1 MKKFPKSL
9 LEFQQMFPDDR
20 ACAAYLFEQ
29 RWPEGFVCPACGSV
43 RAWELRSKPFTW
55 ECADCG
61 RQTSVTA
68 GMVMHGSK
76 LPLTTWFWAAY
87 LMASHSNGISA
98 LQLMKQLGLGS
109 YRTAW
114 MLCHKLRRAM
124 VDPDRSQLSGWVEV
138 DETLIPYRTKKDSI
152 AGSRGRSHDGRMAI
166 IAAVEL
172 TSYMVGRLQWKIT
185 PGRIRLAA
193 IPDFTRE
200 TFHNFLYSTVA
211 QTSTIYTDGHKS
223 YEGLSGFIHQPTVVG
238 KMAAHVNL
246 EWVHRIFALLKR
258 WALGVYHGLRRRH
271 IQRYLEEF
279 TFRFNRRLSRPATFH
294 LLLGI
299 ARRIP
304 PVTYRGIVDSGS
316 DTIPKLPPT
325 PPHPPF
331 RGKLSLTGSTS

>member
-9 LEFQQMFPDDR
+9 LEFQAMFPDER
-20 ACAAYLFEQ
+20 ACADYLFEQ
-29 RWPEGFVCPACGSV
+29 RWPEGFVCPACESR
-43 RAWELRSKPFTW
+43 RAWELRSKAFTW

-76 LPLTTWFWAAY
+76 LPMTTWFWAAY

-124 VDPDRSQLSGWVEV
+124 VNPQRSLLSGWVEV
-138 DETLIPYRTKKDSI
+138 DETLIPYRTKQDSL
-152 AGSRGRSHDGRMAI
+152 AGSKGRSHDGRMAV

-172 TSYMVGRLQWKIT
+172 AGYELTEDTWKT
-185 PGRIRLAA
+185 TAGRIRLAA

-200 TFHNFLYSTVA
+200 TFHGFLHATVA
-211 QTSTIYTDGHKS
+211 TGSTILTDGHKS
-223 YEGLSGFIHQPTVVG
+223 YEGLWGYDHKPTVVG
-238 KMAAHVNL
+238 VMAAHVNL
-246 EWVHRIFALLKR
+246 EWVHRVFALLKR

-271 IQRYLEEF
+271 IQRYLDEF
-279 TFRFNRRLSRPATFH
+279 TFRFNRRRSRPATFH

-299 ARRIP
+299 AGRDAAGDLLRHC
-304 PVTYRGIVDSGS
+304 R
-316 DTIPKLPPT
+316 
-325 PPHPPF
+325 
-331 RGKLSLTGSTS
+331 